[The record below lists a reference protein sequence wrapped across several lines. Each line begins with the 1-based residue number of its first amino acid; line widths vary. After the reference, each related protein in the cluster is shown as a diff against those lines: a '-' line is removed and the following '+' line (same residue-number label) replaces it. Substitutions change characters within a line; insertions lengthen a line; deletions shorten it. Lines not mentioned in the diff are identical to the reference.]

1 MSDDRKRHPRAMGQL
16 SADEPVENPDGAQG
30 LTIVGGQPPRR
41 QRRRRSLQGVPVGVE
56 KVIYLAA
63 AEPAFHR
70 ALEEDLDAALAS
82 RELQLR
88 PSELSMLRAISSAQL
103 DAAIASVDVRP
114 ENVQRRQFLRAV
126 AVSAVTLAAGG
137 AAGCDDSSSPVDGP
151 IRYEASAGITDGWNV
166 DAGTGPDGPP
176 TADTWAPD
184 VGSDTSTDGPPVA
197 DSWGVD
203 AGVSADGA
211 PAPDSN
217 KADSNKADK

>member
-1 MSDDRKRHPRAMGQL
+1 MMSDDRKRQPRAMGQL
-16 SADEPVENPDGAQG
+16 SADEPVGNVDGAQG
-30 LTIVGGQPPRR
+30 LTIVGGQPSRR

-63 AEPAFHR
+63 ADPAFHR
-70 ALEEDLDAALAS
+70 ALVEDLDAALTS

-88 PSELSMLRAISSAQL
+88 PSELAMLRAISSAQL

-137 AAGCDDSSSPVDGP
+137 AAGCDNSSSPPVDGSIGYEVMAGMDGGNVDAGTGP
-151 IRYEASAGITDGWNV
+151 DGPPVDGSIGYEAMAGMTDGWNV

-176 TADTWAPD
+176 
-184 VGSDTSTDGPPVA
+184 
-197 DSWGVD
+197 
-203 AGVSADGA
+203 
-211 PAPDSN
+211 APDSN
-217 KADSNKADK
+217 KSDK